1 MDARE
6 MIAVPAPNYTYNE
19 MNHGRTEYEG
29 FYGLADHIRFYG
41 LHCHDFYEFY
51 IHFQGAKYYGID
63 NEVFLLQPNQ
73 LLIIPPFHMH
83 GMLCDE
89 ELRRYERAYLYLA
102 PAFMAALGCGQI
114 DLEGRVA
121 RLTDGDRFRFALP
134 PDLARECGRLLH
146 EVSKTGGSPTPWERF
161 RDASRILPV
170 LRIILEAAQ
179 QTAPDD
185 MSPIPVNPMMHQV
198 LIYIND
204 HCTEPMTLKRL
215 SERFGLSASTLSHE
229 FRRYIHHSVYDYI
242 LYRRIM
248 LAKRMLF
255 GSAPIAEIA
264 YRCGFGDYSN
274 FLRAFR
280 KMNGLSPNS
289 YRQQMQKKRQVQDL
303 NAVAD
308 FAPDRPAEN

>member
-1 MDARE
+1 MKRGVTIMA
-6 MIAVPAPNYTYNE
+6 APNYTYNE

-29 FYGLADHIRFYG
+29 FYGLADRIRFYG

-51 IHFQGAKYYGID
+51 IHFQGARYYGID

-280 KMNGLSPNS
+280 RMNGVSPNA
-289 YRQQMQKKRQVQDL
+289 YRLQIQKKRQVQ
-303 NAVAD
+303 
-308 FAPDRPAEN
+308 F